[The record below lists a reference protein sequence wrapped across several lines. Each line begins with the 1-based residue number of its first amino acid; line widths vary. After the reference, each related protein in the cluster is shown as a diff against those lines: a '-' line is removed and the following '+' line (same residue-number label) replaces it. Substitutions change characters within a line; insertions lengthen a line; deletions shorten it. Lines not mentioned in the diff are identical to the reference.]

1 MGLFEKSIEP
11 RCAYCA
17 HGRPLDQEQIV
28 CPRKG
33 VMDPGSHCRSFR
45 YDPLKRVP
53 PRPAKPAGV
62 GLPDE
67 DFPAVKTFREG
78 CPSRNFFSPR
88 SPQEPTPFSPLRPG
102 GGRRG
107 PKGRSSCD
115 MFSFPC
121 PAEHYIMW
129 S

>member
-45 YDPLKRVP
+45 YDPL
-53 PRPAKPAGV
+53 
-62 GLPDE
+62 
-67 DFPAVKTFREG
+67 
-78 CPSRNFFSPR
+78 
-88 SPQEPTPFSPLRPG
+88 
-102 GGRRG
+102 
-107 PKGRSSCD
+107 
-115 MFSFPC
+115 
-121 PAEHYIMW
+121 
-129 S
+129 